1 MSSVRSNKRII
12 HLNLPSDALDWLDS
26 MAREHSLPTRSKAA
40 RCCVNCAALT
50 AMNLDDEGG
59 GETSG
64 SGGGGDTQSMQSVD
78 IEFAVC
84 FCLCLAQL
92 PKCLADVFILEH
104 WVDEPEG
111 GASSLKPGD
120 TVLFN
125 FEWGWERGVVHPMAK
140 CNRAQKEMAK
150 ECDTP
155 VLVRYVIEGDYIL
168 QDFGGEDPSY
178 LSREDFDKLRSGE
191 EDDSLEVGLKSWCIV
206 KLE

>member
-1 MSSVRSNKRII
+1 MLGVVRDDDGEINDDYDINEALEAYKR
-12 HLNLPSDALDWLDS
+12 
-26 MAREHSLPTRSKAA
+26 
-40 RCCVNCAALT
+40 
-50 AMNLDDEGG
+50 
-59 GETSG
+59 
-64 SGGGGDTQSMQSVD
+64 GDKEYS
-78 IEFAVC
+78 
-84 FCLCLAQL
+84 
-92 PKCLADVFILEH
+92 